1 MKNSNKVIMLLLF
14 CLVFCLSAC
23 PSLSEQQHTNST
35 DNSTD
40 NSTQSRCEKIQ
51 ELCQSKKGSPYVWG
65 AEGPDSFDCSGF
77 IYYIMKRTGNPV
89 PRTTAR
95 KYWIYFEDEAKHWK
109 ESKCTDLVWWTLEED
124 RPKGHIGVMVKN
136 PKFWQAGSSNGVY
149 SRKFFDG
156 SYWDKNFVGA
166 KSSLD

>member
-1 MKNSNKVIMLLLF
+1 MKNSNKIIMLLLF
-14 CLVFCLSAC
+14 CLVLCLFAC

-35 DNSTD
+35 N
-40 NSTQSRCEKIQ
+40 NNTQNRCEKIQ
-51 ELCQSKKGSPYVWG
+51 KSCQSKKGSPYVWG

-77 IYYIMKRTGNPV
+77 IYYLMKRTGDPI

-95 KYWIYFEDEAKHWK
+95 KYWIYFESDPVGWK
-109 ESKCTDLVWWTLEED
+109 DAECGSLIWWTLEKD
-124 RPKGHIGVMVKN
+124 RPKGHMGIMVKN
-136 PKFWQAGSSNGVY
+136 PKFWQAGSSSGVY
-149 SRKFFDG
+149 SRKFFEG